1 MNKPLCQDYDSHSS
15 EIQSDM
21 KNGIKEYAEKCSG
34 SAREELGEKRSEH
47 DGMAKVIKS
56 EPVEVE
62 IDAEESRVSEN
73 GRVSQARSSGL
84 HLRYDMNTYSVV
96 RKTENC
102 LAHGTFWLH
111 KMLFSRSVAS

>member
-1 MNKPLCQDYDSHSS
+1 MNKPLCQDTAESHSS
-15 EIQSDM
+15 EIQSDI
-21 KNGIKEYAEKCSG
+21 KNFIKEYAEECSG

-47 DGMAKVIKS
+47 DSIIKVIKS

-62 IDAEESRVSEN
+62 RDAEESRVSEN

-84 HLRYDMNTYSVV
+84 HLRYDMNMYSVV
-96 RKTENC
+96 CREMENC

-111 KMLFSRSVAS
+111 KMLFSGL